1 MKSLYAIAAFAVST
15 IAANADVIATTG
27 FETSDNFVA
36 LGIGAYQVDVVAADG
51 AHWQTGGGTINS
63 VWNATA
69 KTGSLSAVIGN
80 QPGSP
85 TWMTVDPAGAD
96 GVETVVFEWDEYSG
110 STNGTFDVQW
120 TTDALDGNETWT
132 TAATITQ
139 DTGLLTWTSTEVT
152 INQPGDVKIRW
163 VMNGTRGS
171 SIDDVVITSYS
182 KGTVI
187 MMSSVGGWMLLLLGC
202 LCLQKV
208 KRSRNCK

>member
-1 MKSLYAIAAFAVST
+1 M
-15 IAANADVIATTG
+15 
-27 FETSDNFVA
+27 
-36 LGIGAYQVDVVAADG
+36 VAADG